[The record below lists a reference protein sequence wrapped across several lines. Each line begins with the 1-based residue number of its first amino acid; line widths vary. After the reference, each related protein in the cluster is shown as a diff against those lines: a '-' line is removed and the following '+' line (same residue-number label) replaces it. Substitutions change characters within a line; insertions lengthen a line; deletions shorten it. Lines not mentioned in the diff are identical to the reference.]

1 MGHLRDIGL
10 GLALALIS
18 LVLLEGALRAT
29 GAGEPPDT
37 RLSRGFDPE
46 ATYFLQGKGEFEGW
60 YRPRFWGP
68 EQGAIPPKG
77 ERTRVLLFGGSN
89 TKNFGERALADA
101 LDLGR
106 AVEVVNLARN
116 GFGSSRVKIVF
127 DQALDLLDPD
137 VVVIYSGHNEFIEMG
152 FRMDLGDHWPADWVR
167 DTAEVAMG
175 LNGFHW
181 LTGLWSPEVDDAGRD
196 PTPEDWRW
204 EYDKFLGIDYAETQ
218 AWLEAYRDN
227 LDAMATAA
235 EARGVRV
242 VLSTV
247 VYNRLA
253 MPSSSALGPDLA
265 PADRA
270 RVGELVSAVRADLP
284 SWMAPLVP
292 AEGWQRVENFDWDRG
307 WREGG
312 AAEPMAFLAP
322 DQLWHMPAPRGR
334 LAGADPL
341 VPARAYWNPKVTGF
355 VESLARLHR
364 RDPSPED
371 QAAAD
376 AVDASLDELLGLVPD
391 HPFGHFVRG
400 LLLYHGGAPL
410 DQAAASLE
418 LAGECDR
425 APRRGNRL
433 INEHVRAVAAAH
445 PDSLLFDADA
455 AFAAC
460 EPAGLVGWRW
470 MLDQCHLGFG
480 GRRYR
485 SEVLSERS
493 YADHFLDY
501 EAFLAPRLEEL
512 LRLLSPTGS
521 LLVHLDATEV
531 HYVKVMLDGLVGRE
545 NFQNEIVWAYDFGG
559 RSKRRWAAKHDTI
572 LWYTKDPKRY
582 HFDTDG
588 VDRIPYM
595 APGLVGEAKAKRG
608 KLPTDVWWNTI
619 VSPTGKERL
628 GYPTQKPLAIAERI
642 VEAHCPPDGRCLD
655 VFAGSGTLGAA
666 ALARGRRAVLVDQ
679 SHEAI
684 EVMERRFEGQEGVSW
699 FGKPA
704 S

>member
-1 MGHLRDIGL
+1 MAPSGRDARLEVHRAECLAWMGEQPDG
-10 GLALALIS
+10 GFDLAY
-18 LVLLEGALRAT
+18 VDPPFNTGRRRRAT
-29 GAGEPPDT
+29 
-37 RLSRGFDPE
+37 RL
-46 ATYFLQGKGEFEGW
+46 
-60 YRPRFWGP
+60 
-68 EQGAIPPKG
+68 
-77 ERTRVLLFGGSN
+77 RT
-89 TKNFGERALADA
+89 
-101 LDLGR
+101 
-106 AVEVVNLARN
+106 
-116 GFGSSRVKIVF
+116 
-127 DQALDLLDPD
+127 
-137 VVVIYSGHNEFIEMG
+137 
-152 FRMDLGDHWPADWVR
+152 VR
-167 DTAEVAMG
+167 DDEG
-175 LNGFHW
+175 
-181 LTGLWSPEVDDAGRD
+181 D
-196 PTPEDWRW
+196 
-204 EYDKFLGIDYAETQ
+204 
-218 AWLEAYRDN
+218 
-227 LDAMATAA
+227 
-235 EARGVRV
+235 RV
-242 VLSTV
+242 
-247 VYNRLA
+247 
-253 MPSSSALGPDLA
+253 
-265 PADRA
+265 
-270 RVGELVSAVRADLP
+270 
-284 SWMAPLVP
+284 
-292 AEGWQRVENFDWDRG
+292 
-307 WREGG
+307 
-312 AAEPMAFLAP
+312 
-322 DQLWHMPAPRGR
+322 
-334 LAGADPL
+334 
-341 VPARAYWNPKVTGF
+341 
-355 VESLARLHR
+355 
-364 RDPSPED
+364 
-371 QAAAD
+371 
-376 AVDASLDELLGLVPD
+376 
-391 HPFGHFVRG
+391 
-400 LLLYHGGAPL
+400 
-410 DQAAASLE
+410 
-418 LAGECDR
+418 
-425 APRRGNRL
+425 
-433 INEHVRAVAAAH
+433 
-445 PDSLLFDADA
+445 
-455 AFAAC
+455 
-460 EPAGLVGWRW
+460 
-470 MLDQCHLGFG
+470 GFG